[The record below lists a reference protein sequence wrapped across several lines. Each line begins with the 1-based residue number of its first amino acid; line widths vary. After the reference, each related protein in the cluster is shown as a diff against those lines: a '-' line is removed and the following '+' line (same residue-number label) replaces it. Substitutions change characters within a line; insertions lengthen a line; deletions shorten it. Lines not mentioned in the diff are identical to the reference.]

1 MSSQFYA
8 SISHGISIKNR
19 FCYNAIIYVLL
30 CKMLWF
36 VKGKTNL
43 WIRLPLT
50 LVLHHIVFVLFH
62 KTNLDPF
69 HVNPTVHVLL
79 QKRNFFT
86 PISPALFLF
95 PIIITKHITGWDWS
109 DPVWPPPRQQGE
121 QQQQQQPHHPPQRPP
136 RQHQRQELVGSVSLY
151 FIFSWDCL
159 FILYILAGL
168 SLYAL
173 YSRRAVP
180 LYFIF

>member
-1 MSSQFYA
+1 M
-8 SISHGISIKNR
+8 
-19 FCYNAIIYVLL
+19 
-30 CKMLWF
+30 
-36 VKGKTNL
+36 
-43 WIRLPLT
+43 LT
-50 LVLHHIVFVLFH
+50 LLYAYFCKKETF
-62 KTNLDPF
+62 
-69 HVNPTVHVLL
+69 LL
-79 QKRNFFT
+79 

-180 LYFIF
+180 LYFIFQSFLSLYIFSRDCLFICSTYRHKPPSHTLVILPSKTHVH

>member
-1 MSSQFYA
+1 M
-8 SISHGISIKNR
+8 
-19 FCYNAIIYVLL
+19 AIIYVLL

-50 LVLHHIVFVLFH
+50 VVLHHIVFVLFH

-86 PISPALFLF
+86 PHLPSSLSIPYHYNKTYNRMGLVWSCLAATTPTGGATAATAATPPTTATTSPTPKAGACGF
-95 PIIITKHITGWDWS
+95 
-109 DPVWPPPRQQGE
+109 
-121 QQQQQQPHHPPQRPP
+121 
-136 RQHQRQELVGSVSLY
+136 
-151 FIFSWDCL
+151 CL
-159 FILYILAGL
+159 FILYILVGL
-168 SLYAL
+168 SLSAL